1 MYTYI
6 VLYKNTKYRLIDRHE
21 EAKSYVR
28 QILIDLLSCEFEC
41 RSWRGVLYTT
51 VCDKVCQCLA
61 TDRWFSLIS
70 STNKTDH
77 YDITQILLKVV
88 LNTINQTYLIDKIL
102 LIDCCLT
109 SSNTLTSDL
118 FNIFT
123 WYFLIF

>member
-1 MYTYI
+1 M
-6 VLYKNTKYRLIDRHE
+6 
-21 EAKSYVR
+21 R
-28 QILIDLLSCEFEC
+28 QILIDLLSCEFES
-41 RSWRGVLYTT
+41 RSWRGVLYIT

-61 TDRWFSLIS
+61 TDRWFSPVS

-88 LNTINQTYLIDKIL
+88 LKHHKPNLLILIDKIL